1 MRTTKAELLELTQEI
16 ESELE
21 KLKLAN
27 ELYQR
32 KKNKRKK
39 LNNGTNKP
47 IQSLMI

>member
-1 MRTTKAELLELTQEI
+1 MRTTKAELLELKQEI

-32 KKNKRKK
+32 KPAQHNCNKEAR
-39 LNNGTNKP
+39 
-47 IQSLMI
+47 